1 MEFNQNQTSSA
12 NPLHTAVL
20 KLNNEPHDNINP
32 KEFNINQ
39 EHQLSKVLF
48 KAINEPN
55 LSQLLEEETRI
66 AKLLIYLENVCSHL
80 EKQISEAREKI
91 DATDDTEGINFLP
104 GEEDDVIPGEYT
116 KKGTYCKSTHK
127 IREQMVKRSKLE
139 ILYAQKIDENKLTP
153 PVHSDCFAEIDNLC
167 DYLIQNNTEKLFTE
181 ARDCDTIRELVGP
194 DHSTARR
201 YQQLILD
208 KIHCDQLIGKR
219 KGLEIALSK
228 LEFTY
233 QYKLY
238 TIHRKSADI
247 MKAYI
252 EKIPKHNSKKL
263 YCRNINCKDCKHV
276 TKPSLKTYGLQNTG
290 SRRKKQTGPQKPR
303 KTLLP
308 DPQLDLQSPSPPV
321 QSSNLLSSAHSYQS
335 NVYLDEEDIRPQR
348 NQGIQQEDYDHS
360 RRHPQLDL
368 QTPSPQS
375 QRSHSLSSAHSC
387 QSNVYHEEDIRPQR
401 NQGGQQYDHDHSRR
415 HFEPQLGLRTLSPQ
429 SQSSHSLSSAHSCQ
443 SNVYHDEDIRPPK
456 NQGGQQDDYDHSRRH
471 FEPQLDLRT
480 PSPLSQRSHSL
491 SSTHSYQSNV
501 YHNENVRPQWDQG
514 RQQDDY
520 DHSRRHFDYNDSY
533 DHTISNS
540 AVYGDE
546 YYKDSHPA
554 KRKRQY

>member
-1 MEFNQNQTSSA
+1 MEFNQNHTSIA

-39 EHQLSKVLF
+39 EQQLSKVLF

-247 MKAYI
+247 MKADI

-308 DPQLDLQSPSPPV
+308 DPPLDLQSPSPPV

-348 NQGIQQEDYDHS
+348 NQGVQQEDYDHS
-360 RRHPQLDL
+360 RRHFEPQLDL
-368 QTPSPQS
+368 QTSSPQS
-375 QRSHSLSSAHSC
+375 QRSQSLSSSHSY

-401 NQGGQQYDHDHSRR
+401 NQGGQQYD
-415 HFEPQLGLRTLSPQ
+415 
-429 SQSSHSLSSAHSCQ
+429 
-443 SNVYHDEDIRPPK
+443 Y
-456 NQGGQQDDYDHSRRH
+456 SRRH

-540 AVYGDE
+540 ALYGDE